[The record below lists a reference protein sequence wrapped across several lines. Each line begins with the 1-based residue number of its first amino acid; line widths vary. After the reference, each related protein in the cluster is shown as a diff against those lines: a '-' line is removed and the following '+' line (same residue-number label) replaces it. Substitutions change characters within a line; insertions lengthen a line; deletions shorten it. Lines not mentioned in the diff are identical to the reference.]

1 MHVIPFNRRHITTW
15 FVQLACVLS
24 VDAASDSLILKNND
38 VIIGEIKSMDRGV
51 LTMETD
57 YSDSDFKI
65 EWDGI
70 RELYSVTNFLIT
82 LSSGKRYN
90 GTLRT
95 FDDKQL
101 EIIDIEAGIA
111 ITNMDNVVYLKSVDK
126 DFWSRL
132 YASIDVGVSL
142 TKANNLRQ
150 FNMRSTIGYLTE
162 RWSVDAAY
170 NNVRST
176 QDEVEPTQR
185 VDASLAFR
193 KLLPK
198 DWYLPADV
206 NFLSNTEQSL
216 QLRSNVRI
224 GFGKYLI
231 HTNRTYWGFAVGT
244 SAVNE
249 QFTSEDPDRKSLE
262 GYAGTELNMFDIGDF
277 SLLMKTVMYPGI
289 TEKGRWRSDFV
300 VDTKYDLPLDF
311 YIKLGITLNYD
322 NQPVESATNTDYVLQ
337 TGIGWEL

>member
-1 MHVIPFNRRHITTW
+1 MHVIPFNSRHITTW
-15 FVQLACVLS
+15 FIQLACVLS
-24 VDAASDSLILKNND
+24 VHAASDSLILKNND

-57 YSDSDFKI
+57 YSDSDFRI

-70 RELYSVTNFLIT
+70 RELYTVTNFLIT

-101 EIIDIEAGIA
+101 EITDIEAGIA
-111 ITNMDNVVYLKSVDK
+111 ITDMDNVVYLKSVDK

-150 FNMRSTIGYLTE
+150 FNMRSTIGYLAE

-176 QDEVEPTQR
+176 QDEVEPTRR
-185 VDASLAFR
+185 VDGSLAFR
-193 KLLPK
+193 KYLPK

-231 HTNRTYWGFAVGT
+231 HTNRTYWGFAVGA

-300 VDTKYDLPLDF
+300 LDTKYDLPLDF